1 MCNLWV
7 KLIWSMTFN
16 NLSLRQ
22 IRVFLAIV
30 SQGSLRAAAN
40 SLHITESAVSKSL
53 RELESEAGAG
63 LLIRDRRGIRL
74 TNAGESFHVHATQS
88 MVSLSRA
95 LDIRSSADHL
105 VEKFTVGALP
115 TAAGSIVPKAIAKI
129 RQLHPMLS
137 LEVQSGSYEQLVA
150 QLRQAELDLIVG
162 RMVSR
167 DTVGLTFEMFYEEDI
182 AIVARAHHPLGSVSK
197 FHLNKL
203 LDFPIL
209 TWPRGSS
216 VRQTIEDFLFASN
229 FQGAIPFIES
239 QSEAFSRA
247 WVYDHDAVWMV
258 PAGLVEVDLRKQWMT
273 RLPINSHLL
282 KAPIGLTTRS
292 GHELSSSANAF
303 TQILR
308 EVIGTPQDT
317 RDVAVD

>member
-1 MCNLWV
+1 MSL
-7 KLIWSMTFN
+7 N
-16 NLSLRQ
+16 NLSLRH

-53 RELESEAGAG
+53 RELESEVGAG

-95 LDIRSSADHL
+95 LDIRSSPDHL

-129 RQLHPMLS
+129 RQLHPKLS
-137 LEVQSGSYEQLVA
+137 LEVRSGSYEQLVV

-167 DTVGLTFEMFYEEDI
+167 DTVGLSFEMFYEEDI
-182 AIVARAHHPLGSVSK
+182 AVIARADHPLASQSK
-197 FHLNKL
+197 FQLSKL
-203 LDFPIL
+203 LDYPVL
-209 TWPRGSS
+209 TWPRGTS
-216 VRQTIEDFLFASN
+216 VRQTIEDFLFANN
-229 FQGAIPFIES
+229 FQGAIPFLES

-247 WVYDHDAVWMV
+247 WVYDHDAIWMAPV
-258 PAGLVEVDLRKQWMT
+258 GLVEVDLNHRWMA
-273 RLPINSHLL
+273 RLPIDSHLL

-292 GHELSSSANAF
+292 GHELSSSASAF
-303 TQILR
+303 AQILR
-308 EVIGTPQDT
+308 EIVAIPQAVSDI
-317 RDVAVD
+317 AVD